1 MQLEVELSNL
11 LQAVHCVALL
21 FVTFETDQAYVLQKC
36 NNLRQVV
43 LFLHY
48 KICALFLH
56 DKICGVTDTVVVLH
70 EVHCVQYV
78 AL

>member
-1 MQLEVELSNL
+1 MQLQVELSNL

-43 LFLHY
+43 LFLH
-48 KICALFLH
+48 